1 MGTARGTGI
10 TGSLGNYIVVIPTGL
25 VIITTASGV
34 SGPVRH
40 TDRAMP
46 TIPESTKSSITLRL
60 LTHAEAHW
68 PQLATLEVTYRG
80 SFAYLTGILGNG
92 DRIRLCR
99 LRYGGSAHSLG
110 FAIYSATH
118 EGYHEAALLS
128 GFTTGS
134 PQDALDTACT
144 IHLANTDQ

>member
-1 MGTARGTGI
+1 
-10 TGSLGNYIVVIPTGL
+10 
-25 VIITTASGV
+25 
-34 SGPVRH
+34 
-40 TDRAMP
+40 MP
-46 TIPESTKSSITLRL
+46 AIPESTKHSIRLRL
-60 LTHAEAHW
+60 LTHAEQHW
-68 PQLATLEVTYRG
+68 PQLANLEVTYRG
-80 SFAYLTGILGNG
+80 PFAYLTGILGNG

-118 EGYHEAALLS
+118 EGYQQTTLRT
-128 GFTTGS
+128 GFTAGS